1 MSFQLPEIVADRV
14 RLRTITESDLDQISA
29 IFSDPKVMRYWSTPP
44 LESID
49 EVRALM
55 KEIETGNEEGSM
67 MKWGVALKSTD
78 SVIGTVTLFNLDI
91 KQGRAEI
98 GYAQAQAYWG
108 HGYIHEALQALL
120 TYAFEEMK
128 LRRIEADVDPRNSAS
143 IKTLERLGFVRE
155 GFLRERW
162 HVSGELQDAL
172 FYGLL
177 ERQWIRPPTKITSRV
192 SRRARTERLPG
203 S

>member
-1 MSFQLPEIVADRV
+1 MSSQLPEIVADRI
-14 RLRTITESDLDQISA
+14 RLRTINESDLDQISA

-44 LESID
+44 LGSPD

-67 MKWGVALKSTD
+67 LKWGVALKSTD
-78 SVIGTVTLFNLDI
+78 AVIGTVTLFNLDLT
-91 KQGRAEI
+91 QGRAEV

-120 TYAFEEMK
+120 MYAFEEMK
-128 LRRIEADVDPRNSAS
+128 LRRIEADVDPRNTAS
-143 IKTLERLGFVRE
+143 IKTLERLGFERE

-162 HVSGELQDAL
+162 HVSGELQDAF

-177 ERQWIRPPTKITSRV
+177 ERDWIRPPAQTTTWKSGAV
-192 SRRARTERLPG
+192 P
-203 S
+203 

>member
-1 MSFQLPEIVADRV
+1 MSSQLPEIVADRI
-14 RLRTITESDLDQISA
+14 RLRTINKSDLDQVFA

-44 LESID
+44 LESVD
-49 EVRALM
+49 DVRALM
-55 KEIETGNEEGSM
+55 KEIKTGNEEGSM
-67 MKWGVALKSTD
+67 LKWGVALRSTD
-78 SVIGTVTLFNLDI
+78 AVIGTVTLFHLELT
-91 KQGRAEI
+91 QGRAEV

-120 TYAFEEMK
+120 TYAFEEMN
-128 LRRIEADVDPRNSAS
+128 LRRIEADVDPRNAAS
-143 IKTLERLGFVRE
+143 IKTLERLGFLRE

-162 HVSGELQDAL
+162 HVSGEIQDAL

-177 ERQWIRPPTKITSRV
+177 ERQWIRPPAKITSLE
-192 SRRARTERLPG
+192 SRRTRSERLPG

>member
-1 MSFQLPEIVADRV
+1 MSSQLPEIVADRI
-14 RLRTITESDLDQISA
+14 RLRTIHDSDFDQIFA

-44 LESID
+44 LRSID
-49 EVRALM
+49 QVRALM

-67 MKWGVALKSTD
+67 LKWGVALKSTD
-78 SVIGTVTLFNLDI
+78 TVIGTVTLFNLDLTH
-91 KQGRAEI
+91 GRAEV

-128 LRRIEADVDPRNSAS
+128 LRRIEADADPRNTAS
-143 IKTLERLGFVRE
+143 IKTLERLGFKKE

-162 HVSGELQDAL
+162 HVDGEIQDAF

-177 ERQWIRPPTKITSRV
+177 ERDWIKPTAKPT
-192 SRRARTERLPG
+192 T
-203 S
+203 

>member
-1 MSFQLPEIVADRV
+1 MSSQLPQIVAERV
-14 RLRTITESDLDQISA
+14 RLRTIVESDLNQISE

-44 LESID
+44 LASID

-55 KEIETGNEEGSM
+55 KEIETGNEEGSI

-78 SVIGTVTLFNLDI
+78 TVIGTVTLFNLDI
-91 KQGRAEI
+91 TQGRAEV

-120 TYAFEEMK
+120 TYAFEEVK

-143 IKTLERLGFVRE
+143 IKTLERLGFQRE

-162 HVSGELQDAL
+162 NVSGELQDAF

-177 ERQWIRPPTKITSRV
+177 EREWIRPTAKPTT
-192 SRRARTERLPG
+192 
-203 S
+203 

>member
-1 MSFQLPEIVADRV
+1 MSFKLPEIVADRI
-14 RLRTITESDLDQISA
+14 RLRTIDESDLDPIST

-44 LESID
+44 LDSID

-55 KEIETGNEEGSM
+55 KEIQTGNEEGSM
-67 MKWGVALKSTD
+67 MKWAVALKSTD
-78 SVIGTVTLFNLDI
+78 IVIGTVTLFHLDLT
-91 KQGRAEI
+91 QGRAEV

-128 LRRIEADVDPRNSAS
+128 LRRVEADVDPRNVAS
-143 IKTLERLGFVRE
+143 IKTLERLGFKRE

-162 HVSGELQDAL
+162 HVSGEIQDAL

-177 ERQWIRPPTKITSRV
+177 ERDWISPAVRTTTWTAIT
-192 SRRARTERLPG
+192 E
-203 S
+203 